1 MILSF
6 KEKKETGTM
15 RQSPV
20 GATDLGPEADRART
34 HTHSLNSYIL
44 SGGVIHKVK

>member
-1 MILSF
+1 
-6 KEKKETGTM
+6 M

-34 HTHSLNSYIL
+34 HTHARTHTVLIL
-44 SGGVIHKVK
+44 TS